1 MGAELLI
8 ARGPPHDQKTAA
20 TALALGMSGPL
31 VSAVHIKRAI
41 SMVYQTLL
49 VSRTPGFG
57 PSQCNGI
64 IDKFK
69 YKSASLNN

>member
-31 VSAVHIKRAI
+31 VSAVESTRSFIT
-41 SMVYQTLL
+41 S
-49 VSRTPGFG
+49 SE
-57 PSQCNGI
+57 PSQWST
-64 IDKFK
+64 KR
-69 YKSASLNN
+69 Y